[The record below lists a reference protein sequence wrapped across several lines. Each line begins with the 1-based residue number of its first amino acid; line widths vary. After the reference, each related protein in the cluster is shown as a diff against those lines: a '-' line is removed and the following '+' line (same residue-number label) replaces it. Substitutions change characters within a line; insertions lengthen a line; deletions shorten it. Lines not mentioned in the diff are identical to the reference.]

1 MKRLVAGS
9 MMSVLV
15 GAVLLGAPQ
24 DAEACGGFFCDGG
37 PQPMPV
43 DQTGEDILFVMDE
56 GEVEV
61 HIRIEYDG
69 EAENFAWIIPV
80 SSVPTDFNV
89 GSEALID
96 AVKAASVPTYGITNT
111 ADDCSLDD
119 AEGFGETGGSGLT
132 GSGDGGADSDG
143 DPGEGG
149 GPVVLAEET
158 VGAFDITVIGEGEGQ
173 ELTAQQVF
181 DWLGENGYQQD
192 EAALPIIE
200 EYLDEDHSFAAIK
213 LNGSAGVDELHP
225 IALKFDHPAPCV
237 PLRLTRIAASDD
249 MDVRAYFLAGD
260 RVVPETYKHVL
271 VNPLKI
277 DWINQAANYKEVIT
291 KAVDAESAEGR
302 AFVTEFAGGSEVINT
317 GALYQEQWD
326 ASAFDGLPPV
336 DVISTLQNQGL
347 FACEYDWNLDEEV
360 CFGRHALIEGLLLE
374 FLVPVGVDARDF
386 YFDPAAYEDQID
398 LELWNNG
405 AEFSQ
410 RMQERIIEPGINARD
425 LVRNHDYLTRLYTTI
440 SPNEMTKDPMFFVN
454 PDLEDVPN
462 IRTGTNR
469 TLCNGDSVWTLPDG
483 REVYV
488 PAGEAWPNIGG
499 DEFWEEEV
507 DEMSDQ
513 GAPMVLVDNSQ
524 AINEQLRS
532 YNAEQGWDGSGEN
545 GGVEGGEAAADE
557 DALARGGCGCTTSD
571 PASGALWSLGFLA
584 GFGVIGRRRRRRRR

>member
-1 MKRLVAGS
+1 
-9 MMSVLV
+9 MMSVLA

-43 DQTGEDILFVMDE
+43 DQTGEDILFVMDDA
-56 GEVEV
+56 GVEV
-61 HIRIEYDG
+61 HIRVEYDG

-119 AEGFGETGGSGLT
+119 AEGFGDTDASPGEGGFGTSGATGGD
-132 GSGDGGADSDG
+132 SGDGDD
-143 DPGEGG
+143 GG

-200 EYLDEDHSFAAIK
+200 EYLQEDHSFAAIK

-225 IALKFDHPAPCV
+225 IALKFDHAAPCV

-249 MDVRAYFLAGD
+249 MDVRAYFLADD
-260 RVVPETYKHVL
+260 RVVPQTYKHVL

-302 AFVTEFAGGSEVINT
+302 AFVTEYAGGSEVIDT
-317 GALYQEQWD
+317 WQLYQEQWD
-326 ASAFDGLPPV
+326 ASAFEGLAAI
-336 DVISTLQNQGL
+336 DVINTLQSQGL
-347 FACEYDWNLDEEV
+347 FSCQYDWELDDDV
-360 CFGRHALIEGLLLE
+360 CFGTHALIEGLLIE
-374 FLVPVGVDARDF
+374 FLVPEGMDPREF
-386 YFDPAAYEDQID
+386 YNDPAAFQDAID
-398 LELWNNG
+398 LERWNNG
-405 AEFSQ
+405 ADFAQ
-410 RMQERIIEPGINARD
+410 RMRERIIEPGLNARD
-425 LVRNHDYLTRLYTTI
+425 LVRNHDYLTRMYTTI
-440 SPNEMTKDPMFFVN
+440 SPSEMTKDPMFFVK
-454 PDLEDVPN
+454 PDLEEVPN
-462 IRTGTNR
+462 IRTATNR
-469 TLCNGDSVWTLPDG
+469 SLCNGDNVWTLPDG

-488 PAGEAWPNIGG
+488 PLGESWPDIGG

-513 GAPMVLVDNSQ
+513 GAPMILVDNSQ
-524 AINEQLRS
+524 AINEQLRA
-532 YNAEQGWDGSGEN
+532 YNTAQGWDGSGEN
-545 GGVEGGEAAADE
+545 GGVEGGDAADDE

-571 PASGALWSLGFLA
+571 PVSGAVWSLGFLV
-584 GFGVIGRRRRRRRR
+584 GFGVIGRRRRRR